1 MLKAI
6 IQPKVIRAVHKTI
19 YKLKLP
25 SIEPLIGINIE
36 PIPLAEE
43 SSSVAISASAT
54 LDLKFVLSTSA
65 ILKPRIDIRM
75 SEKGPQSD
83 IEDVPHTS
91 VEKYRAIE
99 EPLKAPNEPP
109 ALIIPKYIF
118 PCSLVK

>member
-1 MLKAI
+1 M
-6 IQPKVIRAVHKTI
+6 

-54 LDLKFVLSTSA
+54 LDLKFVLSASA

>member
-1 MLKAI
+1 M
-6 IQPKVIRAVHKTI
+6 

-36 PIPLAEE
+36 PIPLVGV
-43 SSSVAISASAT
+43 SSSAVISSSTT
-54 LDLKFVLSTSA
+54 LDLKFVLSRSA
-65 ILKPRIDIRM
+65 IVNPKIEIRM
-75 SEKGPQSD
+75 RENGPQSD

-91 VEKYRAIE
+91 AEKYRAIE

-118 PCSLVK
+118 PCSLLK